1 MTGTVQN
8 MVNTRQEKIQSFA
21 FIIAITAS
29 VLLSIVFADS
39 SLSASAGTCEIELD
53 SRINPNN
60 APIASM
66 MRLPGIGTSRATAI
80 AAYREQ
86 FKSEQQAFENCND
99 LQKIKG
105 IGPKTAENICGYLKF
120 E

>member
-1 MTGTVQN
+1 MAD
-8 MVNTRQEKIQSFA
+8 TRQEKIQSFA
-21 FIIAITAS
+21 FIIAISAS
-29 VLLSIVFADS
+29 VLLSIVFAVS
-39 SLSASAGTCEIELD
+39 SLSASASSCEIKLD
-53 SRINPNN
+53 SLINPNN
-60 APIASM
+60 APIASLV
-66 MRLPGIGTSRATAI
+66 RLPGIGASRATAI

-86 FKSEQQAFENCND
+86 FSPEQQALQNCND